1 VDSEPGKRWGTAG
14 NASGQSLLVDAA
26 AAAGFAA
33 GVDAESDDDDDPED
47 DEVEDESD
55 ELDDLSPPESLAGT
69 LDADLE
75 DPPRLSVL

>member
-1 VDSEPGKRWGTAG
+1 M
-14 NASGQSLLVDAA
+14 DAA
-26 AAAGFAA
+26 VAAGFAA
-33 GVDAESDDDDDPED
+33 GVDAVSDDDDEDD